1 MKANTVESQ
10 SLQLKVLTENQC
22 EQIIE
27 TAFRVLERTGCNV
40 HHAEALQ
47 LLKDAGCSVDGV
59 RVKIPTYVIQKALT
73 TAPKQIMIYDREG
86 EVACRLSA
94 RSGNFH
100 TVMGMENQYRIDM
113 ETGEKR
119 LTVKKDAYEAGL
131 VAQKLSNINVACGLS
146 CISDCTP
153 QMADVYETRMLL
165 EATTKPQIVWNFT
178 RESLKTQ
185 VDLCAAVA
193 GGLDK
198 FLEKPFI
205 IAGGAASVPL
215 SHAEDT
221 MDKMLYMFELGLP
234 SPYVAATMMGGTSP
248 RTVAGSLVQG
258 LCETLV
264 GLVLSQLKKEGCPFI
279 ATEFLDLLDMRTMS
293 FTMSSPEYTIGALG
307 GCDIFKYLN
316 IPFAVH
322 LGATDSP
329 IFDQQAAFDIGV
341 QLFAGLLGGANLNFF
356 SGYLE
361 TAMSSSLATL
371 MFCNEALG
379 YLKSIT
385 AGIVVNEDTLAEEV
399 IHQVGP
405 NGNFLAEEHT
415 LNHFKESWMPDTMI
429 RTSYD
434 KWQDAGGKDL
444 NERYKVKV
452 KEILE
457 QGPEKP
463 LNAEV
468 IKEMDAIVAK
478 AEKVYQ

>member
-27 TAFRVLERTGCNV
+27 TAFRILERTGCNV
-40 HHAEALQ
+40 HHAEALK

-59 RVKIPTYVIQKALT
+59 RVKIPTYLIQKAMT

-86 EVACRLSA
+86 DVACRLGA
-94 RSGNFH
+94 RNGNPHFV
-100 TVMGMENQYRIDM
+100 TGLENQYRIDS
-113 ETGEKR
+113 ETGQKR
-119 LTVKKDAYEAGL
+119 LTTKRDAYEAGL
-131 VAQKLSNINVACGLS
+131 VVQKLPNIDVACGLS

-165 EATTKPQIVWNFT
+165 EATTKPQLVWNFT

-193 GGLDK
+193 GGLNK

-248 RTVAGSLVQG
+248 RTLAGSLVQG

-279 ATEFLDLLDMRTMS
+279 GTEFLDLLDMRTMS
-293 FTMSSPEYTIGALG
+293 FSMSSPEYTIGALG

-322 LGATDSP
+322 LGCTDSP
-329 IFDQQAAFDIGV
+329 VFDQQAAFDIGV

-361 TAMSSSLATL
+361 TAMSSSLETL
-371 MFCNEALG
+371 MFCNEAVD
-379 YLKSIT
+379 YLKAIT
-385 AGIVVNEDTLAEEV
+385 GGIVVNEDTLAEEV

-415 LNHFKESWMPDTMI
+415 LKHFKESWMPEVFL
-429 RTSYD
+429 RASYE
-434 KWQDAGGKDL
+434 KWQDGGGKDL
-444 NERYKVKV
+444 NGRYQDKVKAIV
-452 KEILE
+452 A

-463 LNAEV
+463 LDTAV
-468 IKEMDAIVAK
+468 LKEMDAILAK
-478 AEKVYQ
+478 AEESYR